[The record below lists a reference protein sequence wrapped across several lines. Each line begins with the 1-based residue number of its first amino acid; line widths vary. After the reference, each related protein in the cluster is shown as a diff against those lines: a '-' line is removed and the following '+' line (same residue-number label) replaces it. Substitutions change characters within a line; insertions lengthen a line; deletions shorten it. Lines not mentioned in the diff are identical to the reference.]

1 MPFRKYMASFTPDQ
15 LKVLTAALRAANE
28 ELTKAGVEVSESDLV
43 QRILNR
49 AADGIF
55 DEAELK
61 RVAVEGLLLRRP

>member
-1 MPFRKYMASFTPDQ
+1 MASFTPDQ

-28 ELTKAGVEVSESDLV
+28 ELINAGIKISESDLA

-61 RVAVEGLLLRRP
+61 RAALEGLLLRRL